1 MTRFFVFLLIIFTS
15 QFSHSSIIYVN
26 VNAVGLNNGTSWA
39 NAYTN
44 LQSALSIAFIND
56 DIWVAGGTYKPTAT
70 NDRTISFV
78 MKNGVDIFGGFNGTE
93 TSLSERNITANPTYL
108 SGDIGAQGDNT
119 DNTTKVVKI
128 QNFTAPFT
136 FDGFRVISGYDA
148 SSSGKGAGMYLA
160 NNSGSQITIKNTILY
175 NNYAYDSGGGMIVDN
190 SNTTFYNCE
199 FLYNSSY
206 SSGGGAIYSG
216 NGSNAK
222 IYLNDCK
229 FIGNNSRQGP
239 VINFDG
245 IELVME
251 RNLVSN
257 NTSTTSGNI
266 INVTQ
271 GPTKFEINNSLIVGN
286 QVPSGVNSIIS
297 SYTSGVN
304 SSSLTNVTICHNKHN
319 TTFDITSEAI
329 HQSNSAMNITN
340 CIIFGNTNSDMNVQ
354 IDPGNNV
361 RNCIVE
367 NGYSTGVN
375 ISTSNPLFVNPGTLA
390 SAPFD
395 GLSLDY
401 SLQSSSPGVNFGDNT
416 FAQNFSLDYINGARI
431 QQGIVDCGAIESPFT
446 DTQAPVANCSNTTVY
461 LNSNGLATLVPSAIN
476 NGSSDNLGITN
487 LSLSETV
494 FDCSNIGQNQVT
506 LTVADAAGNTDF
518 CVSTVTVLDQMIPSL
533 QIQNFSVNL
542 DLSGNA
548 SISVDDIDLGT
559 TDNCS
564 IDTMFISQSQ
574 FNCSDVGQNSITF
587 TAIDVYG
594 NQASQNV
601 IVTVI
606 DTVYPTAIAQNK
618 TIHLNASGTASITAA
633 QIDNGSFDDCGIQ
646 LKSLSKT
653 NFNCTNLGQN
663 QVTLSIKDFYGNTST
678 AIAQITVLDTLKPV
692 TIGQNLVLNLFTSN
706 PAIVTVNAINN
717 GSYDNCSYT
726 QTVNPS
732 TFTTTGTYNVVLTST
747 DGSGNS
753 SSAIYQV
760 EIIDSATSSVNELE
774 NETISISPNP
784 TQGKINI
791 KINANE
797 NPFMVQLFDLNGRL
811 IQSKTIENKSEFDLI
826 IEGESGIYF
835 LELTSPVVGSSK
847 NIKILKI

>member
-93 TSLSERNITANPTYL
+93 TSLSERNIIANPTYL

-128 QNFTAPFT
+128 QNFTAPFI

-160 NNSGSQITIKNTILY
+160 NNSGTQITIKNTILY
-175 NNYAYDSGGGMIVDN
+175 NNYAYHSGGGMIVDN
-190 SNTTFYNCE
+190 SNTTFHNCE

-206 SSGGGAIYSG
+206 NYGGGAIYSA
-216 NGSNAK
+216 NSSTSN

-229 FIGNNSRQGP
+229 FIGNNSRDGV
-239 VINFDG
+239 VINFG
-245 IELVME
+245 GYELVME
-251 RNLVSN
+251 RNLISA
-257 NTSTTSGNI
+257 NTSTIGDIISIDSG
-266 INVTQ
+266 VSR
-271 GPTKFEINNSLIVGN
+271 FEINNSLIIGN
-286 QVPSGVNSIIS
+286 QVDDNGSSIIS
-297 SYTSGVN
+297 SYTSALG
-304 SSSLTNVTICHNKHN
+304 SSSLTNVTICHNKN
-319 TTFDITSEAI
+319 NDTFIPYQEMI
-329 HQSNSAMNITN
+329 YQSNSAMNITN

-367 NGYSTGVN
+367 NGYSAGVN

-416 FAQNFSLDYINGARI
+416 FAQNFSLDYINGSRI

-487 LSLSETV
+487 FSLSETV

-518 CVSTVTVLDQMIPSL
+518 CVATVTVLDQMIPSL

-542 DLSGNA
+542 DQTGNA

-559 TDNCS
+559 TDNCG

-618 TIHLNASGTASITAA
+618 TIYLNASGTASIIAA

-663 QVTLSIKDFYGNTST
+663 QVTLSIKDFYGNIST
-678 AIAQITVLDTLKPV
+678 ATAQITVLDTLKPV

-717 GSYDNCSYT
+717 GSYDNCSFT

-732 TFTTTGTYNVVLTST
+732 TFTATGTYNVMLTST

-774 NETISISPNP
+774 NETIRISPNP

-797 NPFMVQLFDLNGRL
+797 NPFMVQLLDLNGRL

-847 NIKILKI
+847 KIKVLKI